1 MKRAEVLEHF
11 RLKAFDEIKVIKRA
25 NKDVYGELF
34 ERDLIECTDDM
45 FEYLTKTNPAKRAFV
60 KKLETP
66 KTEETKIVK
75 KTNTRRKTIAK
86 K

>member
-11 RLKAFDEIKVIKRA
+11 RLKEFDKIKVIKRA

-34 ERDLIECTDDM
+34 ERDLIECTEDM
-45 FEYLTKTNPAKRAFV
+45 LEYLTKTNPVKRAFV
-60 KKLETP
+60 KELKTP
-66 KTEETKIVK
+66 KVEETKIVK